1 MQGTIEF
8 AGGVRFNADSG
19 SGHRLILE
27 GAPEAGG
34 ENGGMRAMEAVL
46 LGMGGCSAYDVVQIL
61 RKQKREPASLTI
73 EMDAQ
78 RSDQVPMVF
87 TEIHL
92 KYRVCGD
99 GITQRQ
105 VKRAIEL
112 SLEKYCSVTRML
124 ASTAEVTYEF
134 EVMGI

>member
-27 GAPEAGG
+27 GAPESGG

-61 RKQKREPASLTI
+61 RKQKREPASLII
-73 EMDAQ
+73 EMDAH

-92 KYRVCGD
+92 KYRVCGN

-124 ASTAEVTYEF
+124 ASRRGDV
-134 EVMGI
+134 